1 MWSTWNQLTF
11 NYNNL
16 FKYYVTENNITK
28 PQERPESSNSF
39 DYYSIIGLYTY
50 ANAQPKTIKGFNR
63 TYLYNFI
70 PVPYNKTFYP
80 KLTENSG

>member
-1 MWSTWNQLTF
+1 LDFS
-11 NYNNL
+11 YNNL

-28 PQERPESSNSF
+28 PQERSESVNSF
-39 DYYSIIGLYTY
+39 NYYSTTGLYTY

-70 PVPYNKTFYP
+70 PVPYNRTFYP